1 MGSAR
6 HNAEACCASAQWF
19 AEPTLQ
25 RGKGEGR
32 GVRVEQVRGGLVEAW
47 HDVHVAVVNAAGK
60 LVAKVGDPDL
70 VTYWRSAAK
79 PFQAL
84 PLAADGVLERFAI
97 TTEQLA
103 LCCASHSSEPQH
115 VAIVRDLLRKIEGS
129 ERDLLC
135 GPHPPLSESVARD
148 YASRGVRL
156 TAVYSNCSGKHAGM
170 LALARH
176 HGWPTEFYTRLEHP
190 VQQRCLT
197 EVSRWTDVSVAEIK
211 TAVDGCGVVCFGLPL
226 RNMALAYAK
235 LGRDA
240 GSGMR
245 DASVANASRIP
256 HPASRI
262 VEGMLRHP
270 DLIAG
275 EGRPCTEIMRAHP
288 GRVIAK
294 VGAEG
299 VYCALLTQE
308 RLGVALKVADGHAV
322 GSALAMAAVLE
333 ELGLRP
339 RPAGLTARPNVNT
352 RGETVGELR
361 VKGGLE
367 Q

>member
-1 MGSAR
+1 M
-6 HNAEACCASAQWF
+6 
-19 AEPTLQ
+19 
-25 RGKGEGR
+25 
-32 GVRVEQVRGGLVEAW
+32 RVEQLRGNVVEAW
-47 HDVHVAVVNAAGK
+47 HDVYVAVVHATGR
-60 LVAKVGDPDL
+60 LVARTGDPDL
-70 VTYWRSAAK
+70 VTFWRSAAK

-84 PLAADGVLERFAI
+84 PLVEDGAAERFGL
-97 TTEQLA
+97 TSEELA
-103 LCCASHSSEPQH
+103 LACASHSSEPGQ
-115 VAIVRDLLRKIEGS
+115 VARVRELLGKTGCS

-135 GPHPPLSESVARD
+135 GPHPPLSDRVAQD
-148 YASRGVRL
+148 YHTRGVRL

-190 VQQRCLT
+190 VQQRCLA
-197 EVSRWTDVSVAEIK
+197 EVSRWTEVAAGDIK

-226 RNMALAYAK
+226 RNMALAYAR

-240 GSGMR
+240 GVS
-245 DASVANASRIP
+245 

-262 VEGMLRHP
+262 VESMIRHP

-275 EGRPCTEIMRAHP
+275 ESRPCTEMMRAHP

-308 RLGVALKVADGHAV
+308 RLGVALKVTDGHAIT
-322 GSALAMAAVLE
+322 SALAMAAVLE

-339 RPAGLTARPNVNT
+339 RPASLTARPNVNT

-361 VKGGLE
+361 VNGGLE

>member
-1 MGSAR
+1 M
-6 HNAEACCASAQWF
+6 
-19 AEPTLQ
+19 
-25 RGKGEGR
+25 
-32 GVRVEQVRGGLVEAW
+32 RVEQLRGGWVEAV
-47 HDVHVAVVNAAGK
+47 HDVHAAVVDSAGR
-60 LVAKVGDPDL
+60 LVARTGDPEL
-70 VTYWRSAAK
+70 VTFWRSAAK

-84 PLAADGVLERFAI
+84 PLVEDGAAEAFGLTSE
-97 TTEQLA
+97 ELA
-103 LCCASHSSEPQH
+103 LACASHSSEPGQ
-115 VAIVRDLLRKIEGS
+115 VARVRELLGKIGCS

-135 GPHPPLSESVARD
+135 GPHPPLSDRVAQD
-148 YASRGVRL
+148 YQSRGVRL

-235 LGRDA
+235 LGSREPGA
-240 GSGMR
+240 GS
-245 DASVANASRIP
+245 SSP
-256 HPASRI
+256 LPAPCSRI
-262 VEGMLRHP
+262 VDAMLRHP
-270 DLIAG
+270 ELIAG
-275 EGRPCTEIMRAHP
+275 EGRPCTEMMRAHP
-288 GRVIAK
+288 GRVITK

-299 VYCALLTQE
+299 VYCALLTQQG
-308 RLGVALKVADGHAV
+308 LGVALKVVDGHAMA
-322 GSALAMAAVLE
+322 SALAMAAALE
-333 ELGLRP
+333 ALGLRP
-339 RPAGLTARPNVNT
+339 RPASLAARPNVNT

-361 VKGGLE
+361 VNGGLE